1 MGKLGALMCVLVRS
15 YVYDL
20 LEEVGRRKLTA
31 SEANEKLDN
40 FLREEEALLEDERK
54 D

>member
-1 MGKLGALMCVLVRS
+1 MGKIGALMCVLVRS

-20 LEEVGRRKLTA
+20 LEEVGNRKITA
-31 SEANEKLDN
+31 SEANKELDN
-40 FLREEEALLEDERK
+40 FLKEEEALLEDEKK